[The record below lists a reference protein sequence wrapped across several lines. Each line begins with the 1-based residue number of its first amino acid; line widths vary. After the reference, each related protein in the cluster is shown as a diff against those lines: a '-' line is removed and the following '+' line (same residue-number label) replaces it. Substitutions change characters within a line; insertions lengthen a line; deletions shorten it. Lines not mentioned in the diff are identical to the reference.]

1 MNPLRAVRAAQAQL
15 WDSQVPLPAGRKGEC
30 NTEGN
35 LSTEQLQVFLSRQ
48 PRARERIC
56 ADLRQLCSLTCPNR
70 GLILCPPHPGE
81 LQALIPHLVENLH
94 LQQVDFY
101 ILPAEILRAAGMGD
115 QTPGI

>member
-1 MNPLRAVRAAQAQL
+1 MSATLREIYPRN
-15 WDSQVPLPAGRKGEC
+15 DSKCFYPGSPEPGKEVHG
-30 NTEGN
+30 
-35 LSTEQLQVFLSRQ
+35 
-48 PRARERIC
+48 
-56 ADLRQLCSLTCPNR
+56 DLRQLCSLTCPNR

-81 LQALIPHLVENLH
+81 LQALISHLVENVH